1 MRNQLGINGATL
13 PTGDLLTGIHVASAT
28 GFSYYEPRTPQ
39 LVEFDSQQGRR
50 DIQTALAAE
59 ALEWLPLN
67 AFENV
72 FSVTPNEMDQAAHEV
87 CALAQRF
94 GVLQIIVVPGAVVA
108 PLSVSEAGDTLHRLR
123 AIAES
128 YGIELLYEFIGFPH
142 HAFPSLSQA
151 RQVAGASGFA
161 MVLDTFHLA
170 VSQTAASEILDMNA
184 REIDLIHLS
193 DAIVGDRSVA
203 SIVDE
208 DRVLPDEGGLPLSS
222 LLRSF
227 MYIGYTGPI
236 SVEVFH
242 PKYKLVGPG
251 KGALEAWKRTTAFLA
266 SVELPPNR
274 IQEPERG
281 LL

>member
-1 MRNQLGINGATL
+1 MRKQLGINGATL
-13 PTGDLLTGIHVASAT
+13 PSGDLLTGIHVTGAT
-28 GFSYYEPRTPQ
+28 GFAYYEPRIPQ

-50 DIQTALAAE
+50 DVQAALAAE

-67 AFENV
+67 ALENV
-72 FSVTPNEMDQAAHEV
+72 FSATPNEMDRATNEV

-94 GVLQIIVVPGAVVA
+94 GVLQIIAVPGAVA
-108 PLSVSEAGDTLHRLR
+108 RTLSVSEAGDTLHRLR

-128 YGIELLYEFIGFPH
+128 YDIELLYEFIGFPH

-151 RQVAGASGFA
+151 RQVAKASGFA

-170 VSQTAASEILDMNA
+170 VSQTTSSEIGDMNA
-184 REIDLIHLS
+184 DEIGLIHLS

-203 SIVDE
+203 GIVDE
-208 DRVLPDEGGLPLSS
+208 DRVLPNEGGLPLSS
-222 LLRSF
+222 LFRSF
-227 MYIGYTGPI
+227 IDIGYAGPI

-242 PKYKLVGPG
+242 PKYELVGPG

-266 SVELPPNR
+266 SVEPPPKPAPR
-274 IQEPERG
+274 T
-281 LL
+281 

>member
-13 PTGDLLTGIHVASAT
+13 PSGDLLTGIHVAAAA
-28 GFSYYEPRTPQ
+28 GFSYYEPRIPQ
-39 LVEFDSQQGRR
+39 LVEFDSQQGIR
-50 DIQTALAAE
+50 DIRAAVAAE

-67 AFENV
+67 ALENV
-72 FSVTPNEMDQAAHEV
+72 FSATPTEIDQTTHEL
-87 CALAQRF
+87 CALARRF
-94 GVLQIIVVPGAVVA
+94 GVMQIIAVPGAVETS
-108 PLSVSEAGDTLHRLR
+108 PPVSEASDTLHRLR
-123 AIAES
+123 VIAEA

-151 RQVAGASGFA
+151 RQVAKASGFA

-170 VSQTAASEILDMNA
+170 ASQTAASEIRDMNS
-184 REIDLIHLS
+184 REIGLIHLS
-193 DAIVGDRSVA
+193 DAIVDDRSVA

-222 LLRSF
+222 LLRSLID
-227 MYIGYTGPI
+227 IGYAGPI

-242 PKYKLVGPG
+242 PKYQLVGPG
-251 KGALEAWKRTTAFLA
+251 KGALEAWKRTTTFLA
-266 SVELPPNR
+266 SVELPANR
-274 IQEPERG
+274 VQESEGR

>member
-13 PTGDLLTGIHVASAT
+13 PSGDLLTGIHVAAAA
-28 GFSYYEPRTPQ
+28 GFSYYEPRIPQ

-50 DIQTALAAE
+50 DVQAALAAE
-59 ALEWLPLN
+59 ALEWLPIN
-67 AFENV
+67 ALENV
-72 FSVTPNEMDQAAHEV
+72 FSATPSEIDQTTHEL

-94 GVLQIIVVPGAVVA
+94 GILQIIAVPGAVTVS
-108 PLSVSEAGDTLHRLR
+108 PPVSEASETLHRLR

-151 RQVAGASGFA
+151 RQVAKASGFA

-170 VSQTAASEILDMNA
+170 VSQTAASEIQDMNA
-184 REIDLIHLS
+184 CEIGLIHLS
-193 DAIVGDRSVA
+193 DAIVGDRPVA

-208 DRVLPDEGGLPLSS
+208 DRVLPDEGGLPLAS
-222 LLRSF
+222 LFRSF
-227 MYIGYTGPI
+227 IDSGYAGPI

-242 PKYKLVGPG
+242 PKYRLVGPG
-251 KGALEAWKRTTAFLA
+251 KGALEAWKRTTEFLA
-266 SVELPPNR
+266 SVELSPNR
-274 IQEPERG
+274 IQEPERR

>member
-13 PTGDLLTGIHVASAT
+13 PTSDLLTGIHVAGAT
-28 GFSYYEPRTPQ
+28 GFSHYEPRIPQ

-50 DIQTALAAE
+50 DVQAALAAE

-67 AFENV
+67 ALEDV
-72 FSVTPNEMDQAAHEV
+72 FSVTANEMDRAAHEV

-94 GVLQIIVVPGAVVA
+94 GVLQIIAVPGAVVA

-151 RQVAGASGFA
+151 RQVAEASGFA

-184 REIDLIHLS
+184 REIGLIHLS

-222 LLRSF
+222 LFRSF

-251 KGALEAWKRTTAFLA
+251 KGALKAWKRTTTFLA